1 MYLMNV
7 RNSNEA
13 KTEKK
18 TRDLGTFVILNQ
30 KSVLNYLDEIL
41 EKFENDSEYREKL
54 LEKMMPDR
62 KYKNTKKSQDYRMIS
77 RILKDDV
84 GLQGVGETT
93 VWRLLRIRKESPEL
107 YEKIRENKISIRAA
121 YSELFPENKTK
132 KKETSQSTLTT
143 RGKLD
148 FNKLET
154 ELKYIEEELDKIAD
168 DESKQPSIKKMKR
181 IDEQLFKIRK
191 KIGRIITEND
201 PEKPF

>member
-18 TRDLGTFVILNQ
+18 TRYLGTFVILNQ

-93 VWRLLRIRKESPEL
+93 VWRLLRIRKGSPEL

-121 YSELFPENKTK
+121 YSELFPEDKTK
-132 KKETSQSTLTT
+132 KKETSQPSLTT
-143 RGKLD
+143 RGRLD
-148 FNKLET
+148 FNKMET

>member
-54 LEKMMPDR
+54 LEKMMPER

-93 VWRLLRIRKESPEL
+93 VWRLLRIRKGSPEL

-143 RGKLD
+143 RDKLD
-148 FNKLET
+148 FDKLET

>member
-7 RNSNEA
+7 RNRNEA

>member
-7 RNSNEA
+7 RNSKEA

-18 TRDLGTFVILNQ
+18 TKDLGTFVILNQ

-41 EKFENDSEYREKL
+41 EKFENDREYREKL
-54 LEKMMPDR
+54 LDKMMPDR

-93 VWRLLRIRKESPEL
+93 IWRLLRIRKESPEL

-121 YSELFPENKTK
+121 YNELFPEDKSK
-132 KKETSQSTLTT
+132 KKEINQTPLAT

-148 FNKLET
+148 FDKLET
-154 ELKYIEEELDKIAD
+154 ELKYIEEELDRIAEE
-168 DESKQPSIKKMKR
+168 ESRQPSLKKMKKV
-181 IDEQLFKIRK
+181 DEQLYRLRK
-191 KIGRIITEND
+191 KVGKMIAEND

>member
-93 VWRLLRIRKESPEL
+93 VWRLLRIRKGSPEL

-121 YSELFPENKTK
+121 YSELFPEDKTK